1 MKVTTMHLLNTRN
14 VRYKTVILTY
24 CLTDQVERYPSGL
37 ISMHRVTGL
46 NNSIIS
52 IQSLRII

>member
-1 MKVTTMHLLNTRN
+1 MKVTTMHLLNPRN

-24 CLTDQVERYPSGL
+24 CLTGQVEHYPSGL
-37 ISMHRVTGL
+37 ISMRRVTGL